1 MSFSSSFTYRA
12 IGALVVAQMTLGS
25 VVSAQ
30 TVSSGPNY
38 VELSSMTEAKFHQDM
53 AKGLDEV
60 RQKFD
65 AMTDQELAAKMNA
78 RADELD
84 HYAKQK
90 PELLKAEK
98 ELRDMA
104 VEQLS
109 NKDSKHK
116 PRAKIRKF
124 LRETGQTA
132 KILGE
137 GFLEGTG
144 YISAA
149 VTQVMTV
156 PLRFIYKFFRG
167 MITNKSSRPQYT
179 VTLSGYVSIDY
190 LVGAE
195 LLSVS
200 NPAAIVGG
208 IFLIAATTELIADTI
223 CSDAGDDASPV
234 MKHFCT
240 NLDGINKLGYEAS
253 GEGDQLGVEGR
264 AGLIVFGKDVKKEAQ
279 KLFKKKD
286 KDAPTTPAAAPSP
299 SPSPAAPVE
308 TAQS

>member
-98 ELRDMA
+98 RIWRG
-104 VEQLS
+104 VY
-109 NKDSKHK
+109 
-116 PRAKIRKF
+116 
-124 LRETGQTA
+124 
-132 KILGE
+132 
-137 GFLEGTG
+137 GF
-144 YISAA
+144 
-149 VTQVMTV
+149 
-156 PLRFIYKFFRG
+156 
-167 MITNKSSRPQYT
+167 
-179 VTLSGYVSIDY
+179 YVVHS
-190 LVGAE
+190 
-195 LLSVS
+195 
-200 NPAAIVGG
+200 
-208 IFLIAATTELIADTI
+208 
-223 CSDAGDDASPV
+223 
-234 MKHFCT
+234 
-240 NLDGINKLGYEAS
+240 
-253 GEGDQLGVEGR
+253 
-264 AGLIVFGKDVKKEAQ
+264 
-279 KLFKKKD
+279 
-286 KDAPTTPAAAPSP
+286 
-299 SPSPAAPVE
+299 
-308 TAQS
+308 